1 MENRCLLHRIDPK
14 KGTITLPDGKE
25 YPLTD
30 TAFPTI
36 DWKKP
41 YELTTEEKDVMERLD
56 SAFRNCEK
64 LQNHVR
70 LLLDKGGLY
79 KTYNGNLLFHG
90 SIPLN
95 EDGSLKEVQIYGK
108 TYKGK
113 ELYDV
118 LETYV
123 RRAFF
128 SVNEDESVKAGILC
142 GISGQLRIHR
152 CSEKTR

>member
-1 MENRCLLHRIDPK
+1 MHKLLPLSSLSWRAADPPAQRIPYGNRCLLHRIDPK
-14 KGTITLPDGKE
+14 KGMITLPDGKE

-30 TAFPTI
+30 TYFPTI

-128 SVNEDESVKAGILC
+128 LC
-142 GISGQLRIHR
+142 
-152 CSEKTR
+152 K

>member
-1 MENRCLLHRIDPK
+1 MD
-14 KGTITLPDGKE
+14 
-25 YPLTD
+25 
-30 TAFPTI
+30 
-36 DWKKP
+36 
-41 YELTTEEKDVMERLD
+41 RLD

-113 ELYDV
+113 FHSSLRDRLNNREPSPAIRGCPDSS
-118 LETYV
+118 THQ
-123 RRAFF
+123 F
-128 SVNEDESVKAGILC
+128 NC
-142 GISGQLRIHR
+142 NSG
-152 CSEKTR
+152 